1 MSTVSGAASWS
12 KDRIREEIRSRER
25 EIDNIRENI
34 DEREREYEADG
45 YRNAES
51 GWSNRL
57 YKEMDDL
64 EGEITHLKSLL

>member
-1 MSTVSGAASWS
+1 MATVSGAASWS
-12 KDRIREEIRSRER
+12 DDRIREEIRSRER

-34 DEREREYEADG
+34 DEREREYEANG

-57 YKEMDDL
+57 YEEMGDL
-64 EGEITHLKSLL
+64 QSEITYLKSLL